1 MEFVPIAV
9 WAKVHLTAA
18 VVNALAA
25 AELWKMMQ
33 SARLVRHL
41 KTVMFVRTGVL
52 LSLSM
57 TGILDSLLSILMED
71 MFMKTSVYRHAHLA
85 LSHLDSNVSI
95 VAQMAKNLRMVCV
108 LSAKEFVPKSVM
120 PQWMG

>member
-33 SARLVRHL
+33 SAR
-41 KTVMFVRTGVL
+41 
-52 LSLSM
+52 
-57 TGILDSLLSILMED
+57 
-71 MFMKTSVYRHAHLA
+71 
-85 LSHLDSNVSI
+85 
-95 VAQMAKNLRMVCV
+95 
-108 LSAKEFVPKSVM
+108 
-120 PQWMG
+120 